1 MGSQVHNWRTFDI
14 LLMIDCLLQAVGGLC
29 GGEVV
34 DSTTHPSVNLTLDQ
48 ESIDI
53 CQRLSK
59 NFLTDSARVLPNS
72 GLIVGRCPRGLL
84 GKLSMY
90 QSQSSLSLLRIFE
103 YILTT

>member
-14 LLMIDCLLQAVGGLC
+14 LLMIDCLLQAVGGIC
-29 GGEVV
+29 GGKVV

-48 ESIDI
+48 ESINS
-53 CQRLSK
+53 CQTKS
-59 NFLTDSARVLPNS
+59 FLTDSARVLPNS
-72 GLIVGRCPRGLL
+72 GLIVGRCPRRLF

>member
-59 NFLTDSARVLPNS
+59 SFLTDSARVLPNS
-72 GLIVGRCPRGLL
+72 GLIVGPRGSLA
-84 GKLSMY
+84 KLSMY

>member
-29 GGEVV
+29 GGKVV
-34 DSTTHPSVNLTLDQ
+34 DSTTHPSVNWTLDQ

-59 NFLTDSARVLPNS
+59 SFLTDSARVLPNS
-72 GLIVGRCPRGLL
+72 GLIVERCPRGSL

-90 QSQSSLSLLRIFE
+90 QSHSSLSLLRIYE
-103 YILTT
+103 YILTK